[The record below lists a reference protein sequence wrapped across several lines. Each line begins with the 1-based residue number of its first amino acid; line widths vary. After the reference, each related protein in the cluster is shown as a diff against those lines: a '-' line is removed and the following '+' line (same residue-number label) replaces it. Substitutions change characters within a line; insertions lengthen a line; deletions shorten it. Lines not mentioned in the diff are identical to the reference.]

1 MLVAAEDRMY
11 RETDSDVDGESML
24 DFEIYNNT
32 NKENN
37 CRRIQEIFF
46 RVEDSSVENELFVDH
61 FSWFSFRLSV
71 VDVSQ
76 SMSNCL
82 QIHSENIEERL
93 VWISM

>member
-1 MLVAAEDRMY
+1 MLVAAEDRVY

>member
-71 VDVSQ
+71 VDVLQ